1 MKASEMIGKKI
12 LLDGN
17 TAAALAGFAARV
29 QASANYCITPST
41 GAVEKLI
48 EFLGER
54 KSQTRWMHSEH
65 AAMEACVAASML
77 GLRVMTATS
86 SHGLALMH
94 ESLHSAAKE
103 RAPIVLAVA
112 NRALGLPWNIWPD
125 LQDSLSQRD
134 TGWIQLY
141 CEDVQEVFD
150 SILQA
155 FKITQALKIPAMVC
169 YEGFILS
176 HLSEIIDIPTQ
187 EAIDRFLLPL
197 NTELPLDPGDPCVFS
212 GSCRSPIYSKQLFQ
226 AMQSAPKTI
235 KQIMVEFGRFFNRR
249 YGLVTPYKIELKQE
263 LILVAGGI
271 TASIAKEA
279 VDLYNGRVGLLKL
292 RLFRPF
298 PSIALRYWLSKG
310 KKIVVFDRS
319 MSYGA
324 KGIFAQEVESAMYN
338 SGTPVFNYIRGMAG
352 EDIRPEH
359 LAEDIEDALKSN
371 NPQIIRWRS

>member
-1 MKASEMIGKKI
+1 MKASEMLGKKI

-54 KSQTRWMHSEH
+54 NSQIRWMHQEH
-65 AAMEACVAASML
+65 AAMEACIGASML
-77 GLRVMTATS
+77 GMRTMTATS

-103 RAPIVLAVA
+103 RVPIVLAVA

-150 SILQA
+150 SILLA
-155 FKITQALKIPAMVC
+155 FKITQTLKIPAMVC

-176 HLSEIIDIPTQ
+176 HLSDILDVPHQETIDGCLP
-187 EAIDRFLLPL
+187 PL
-197 NTELPLDPGDPCVFS
+197 NVRFPL
-212 GSCRSPIYSKQLFQ
+212 
-226 AMQSAPKTI
+226 
-235 KQIMVEFGRFFNRR
+235 N
-249 YGLVTPYKIELKQE
+249 
-263 LILVAGGI
+263 
-271 TASIAKEA
+271 
-279 VDLYNGRVGLLKL
+279 
-292 RLFRPF
+292 
-298 PSIALRYWLSKG
+298 
-310 KKIVVFDRS
+310 
-319 MSYGA
+319 
-324 KGIFAQEVESAMYN
+324 
-338 SGTPVFNYIRGMAG
+338 
-352 EDIRPEH
+352 
-359 LAEDIEDALKSN
+359 
-371 NPQIIRWRS
+371 

>member
-29 QASANYCITPST
+29 QASPNYCITPST

-48 EFLGER
+48 KFLEER
-54 KSQTRWMHSEH
+54 GSQTRWMHQEH
-65 AAMEACVAASML
+65 AAMEACISASLL
-77 GLRVMTATS
+77 GLRTMTATS
-86 SHGLALMH
+86 SHGLTLMH

-103 RAPIVLAVA
+103 RSSIVLAVA
-112 NRALGLPWNIWPD
+112 NRSLGLPWNIWSE

-141 CEDVQEVFD
+141 CEDVQEIFD

-155 FKITQALKIPAMVC
+155 FKIAETLRIPVMVC

-187 EAIDRFLLPL
+187 ETIDGFLPPL
-197 NTELPLDPGDPCVFS
+197 NTVLPLDPDDPYVFS
-212 GSCRSPIYSKQLFQ
+212 GSCRDPIYSKQLFE
-226 AMQSAPKTI
+226 AMQSAPKVI
-235 KQIMVEFGRFFNRR
+235 KQIMTEFGKSFGRK
-249 YGLVTPYKIELKQE
+249 YGLVMPYKIQPKQE
-263 LILVAGGI
+263 LILVAAGI
-271 TASIAKEA
+271 TTSIAKE
-279 VDLYNGRVGLLKL
+279 VLDLYKGRVGLLKL

-310 KKIVVFDRS
+310 KKIAVFDRS

-338 SGTPVFNYIRGMAG
+338 SGITVFNYIRGMG
-352 EDIRPEH
+352 GKDIRPEH
-359 LAEDIEDALKSN
+359 LAEDIEDALKSD